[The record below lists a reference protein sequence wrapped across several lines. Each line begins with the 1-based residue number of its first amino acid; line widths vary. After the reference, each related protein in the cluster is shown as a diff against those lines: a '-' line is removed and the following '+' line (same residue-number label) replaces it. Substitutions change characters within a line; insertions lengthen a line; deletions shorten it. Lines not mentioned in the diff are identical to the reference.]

1 MLSAGCRGN
10 LSPGLLLYCLNNA
23 FLLVLQVG
31 PHDLF
36 GGLAVLVEDGV
47 KQLFMF
53 RHQHGMLLD
62 ILDIFHA
69 VAVELFPKIVDDG
82 DQSVIAGRL
91 KNSVVKLL
99 VLLHN
104 IDNIIGLG
112 GLDKLPVRLF

>member
-47 KQLFMF
+47 KQLSLI
-53 RHQHGMLLD
+53 H
-62 ILDIFHA
+62 I
-69 VAVELFPKIVDDG
+69 
-82 DQSVIAGRL
+82 
-91 KNSVVKLL
+91 
-99 VLLHN
+99 
-104 IDNIIGLG
+104 
-112 GLDKLPVRLF
+112 